1 MDERIDLKKQG
12 KLKSNITRFRQDKRL
27 AVTGLLYS
35 LALLGMLACV
45 IFGIFRYQEE
55 LRPENL
61 QRLASYVKAAGSITD
76 PFTEYRFEAGLDTVY
91 QPFGAG
97 LAVASGDT
105 YSFVSGLG
113 DRSYSIQLRY
123 NDPTLCVS
131 DDFVLAYDRGG
142 TGFAVANGYAEYL
155 NTHTESPILTAS
167 MNREGAFALVT
178 DESGY
183 RSAVSVYSHK
193 QQLLCQWYT
202 AQYYVLFTSVSP
214 DSSHFAVLGLGQGAD
229 SLTLSTKVLYFAIGE
244 EEAAWTVELGEKQV
258 YSMTHDKSGGLVIVC
273 DDGVERYE
281 EGERTHSLP
290 FTQPLRLFSAR
301 ESGQVLLAFDQADRG
316 SRTTKVQLLGDKL
329 ESLWNGN
336 LEGTPRA
343 LDCRSGTAGIL
354 MPDRLTVIGTHHD
367 TVSTETRLHS
377 GARDVV
383 VNDAGEPIL
392 IYSDRAEK
400 VLPENEENQ

>member
-12 KLKSNITRFRQDKRL
+12 KLKNNITRFRQDKRL
-27 AVTGLLYS
+27 AVTGLFYS
-35 LALLGMLACV
+35 LALIGMLACV
-45 IFGIFRYQEE
+45 VFGIFRYQEE

-61 QRLASYVKAAGSITD
+61 NRLASYVKAAGSITD

-123 NDPTLCVS
+123 NDPTLCTS
-131 DDFVLAYDRGG
+131 DEYVLIYDRGG
-142 TGFAVANGYAEYL
+142 TGFCVANGYAEYL
-155 NTHTESPILTAS
+155 NAQTESPILTAS

-193 QQLLCQWYT
+193 QQLLCQWFT

-214 DSSHFAVLGLGQGAD
+214 DSSHFAVLGLSQGED
-229 SLTLSTKVLYFAIGE
+229 SLTLSTKVLCFAIGE
-244 EEAAWTVELGEKQV
+244 EEAAWSVELGERQV

-273 DDGVERYE
+273 DDGVECYE
-281 EGERTHSLP
+281 DGKRTHRVP
-290 FTQPLRLFSAR
+290 FSQPVRLFSAR
-301 ESGQVLLAFDQADRG
+301 ESGQVLLAFDHADRG
-316 SRTTKVQLLGDKL
+316 NRTAGVLMLGDRL
-329 ESLWNGN
+329 ETLWSGS
-336 LEGTPRA
+336 LEGTPRSM
-343 LDCRSGTAGIL
+343 DCRGGTAGIL
-354 MPDRLTVIGTHHD
+354 FTDRLEIIRSHHD
-367 TVSTETRLHS
+367 ALTFDAQAHD

-383 VNDAGEPIL
+383 VSDDGEPIL

-400 VLPENEENQ
+400 VLSQQEETQ

>member
-27 AVTGLLYS
+27 AVTGVLHS
-35 LALLGMLACV
+35 LGLLGMLACV
-45 IFGIFRYQEE
+45 VFGIFRYQEE

-142 TGFAVANGYAEYL
+142 TGFCVANGYAEYL
-155 NTHTESPILTAS
+155 NDHTESPILSAS

-193 QQLLCQWYT
+193 QELLCRWYT

-214 DSSHFAVLGLGQGAD
+214 DSSRFAVLGLGQGED
-229 SLTLSTKVLYFAIGE
+229 SLSLSTRVLCFAIGE

-258 YSMTHDKSGGLVIVC
+258 YAMTHDKSGGLVIVC

-281 EGERTHSLP
+281 DGKRTHRVA
-290 FTQPLRLFSAR
+290 FDQPLRLFSAK
-301 ESGQVLLAFDQADRG
+301 EGGQVLLAFDRADRG
-316 SRTTKVQLLGDKL
+316 SRATDALLLGDRL
-329 ESLWNGN
+329 ETLWSGSLD
-336 LEGTPRA
+336 GTPRA
-343 LDCRSGTAGIL
+343 LDCRGGTAGIL
-354 MPDRLTVIGTHHD
+354 MADRLEIIGTHHD
-367 TVSTETRLHS
+367 TVTTDTRTHS
-377 GARDVV
+377 GARDVL
-383 VNDAGEPIL
+383 VNDDGEPIL
-392 IYSDRAEK
+392 IYSDRACK
-400 VLPENEENQ
+400 VLPDDEETP

>member
-27 AVTGLLYS
+27 AVTGVLHS
-35 LALLGMLACV
+35 LGLLGMLACV
-45 IFGIFRYQEE
+45 VFGIFRYQEE

-131 DDFVLAYDRGG
+131 DNFVLAYDRGG
-142 TGFAVANGYAEYL
+142 TGYCVANSYAEYL
-155 NTHTESPILTAS
+155 NDHTESPILTAS
-167 MNREGAFALVT
+167 MNPEGAFALVT

-183 RSAVSVYSHK
+183 RSAVSVFSHK

-214 DSSHFAVLGLGQGAD
+214 DSSGFAVLGLGQGEG
-229 SLTLSTKVLYFAIGE
+229 SLTLSTKVLYFTVGE
-244 EEAAWTVELGEKQV
+244 EEAAWSVELGEKQV
-258 YSMTHDKSGGLVIVC
+258 YAMTHDKSGGLVIVC
-273 DDGVERYE
+273 DDGVERYQD
-281 EGERTHSLP
+281 GKRTHRVD
-290 FTQPLRLFSAR
+290 FTLPLRLFSAK
-301 ESGQVLLAFDQADRG
+301 EGGQVLLAFDRADRG
-316 SRTTKVQLLGDKL
+316 NRATKALLLGDRL
-329 ESLWNGN
+329 ETLWSGSLN
-336 LEGTPRA
+336 GTPRA
-343 LDCRSGTAGIL
+343 LDCRGGTAGIL
-354 MPDRLTVIGTHHD
+354 MTDRLEIIGTHHD
-367 TVSTETRLHS
+367 TVTTRTQPHN

-383 VNDAGEPIL
+383 VSEDGEPIL
-392 IYSDRAEK
+392 IYSDRAQK
-400 VLPENEENQ
+400 VLPDHEETP

>member
-27 AVTGLLYS
+27 AVTGVLHS
-35 LALLGMLACV
+35 LGLLGMLACV
-45 IFGIFRYQEE
+45 VFGIFRYQEE

-123 NDPTLCVS
+123 NDPTLCVA

-142 TGFAVANGYAEYL
+142 TGFCVANGYAEYL
-155 NTHTESPILTAS
+155 NDHTESPILTAS

-193 QQLLCQWYT
+193 QELLCQWYT
-202 AQYYVLFTSVSP
+202 AQYYVLFASVSP
-214 DSSHFAVLGLGQGAD
+214 DSSRFAVLGLGQGED
-229 SLTLSTKVLYFAIGE
+229 SLSLSTKVLCFAIGD

-258 YSMTHDKSGGLVIVC
+258 YAMTHDKSGGLVIVC

-281 EGERTHSLP
+281 DGKRTHRVAFDQS
-290 FTQPLRLFSAR
+290 LRLFSAK
-301 ESGQVLLAFDQADRG
+301 EGGQVLLAFDQADRG
-316 SRTTKVQLLGDKL
+316 SRATRALLLGDKL
-329 ESLWNGN
+329 ETLWSGSLDGA
-336 LEGTPRA
+336 PRA
-343 LDCRSGTAGIL
+343 LDCRGGTAGIL
-354 MPDRLTVIGTHHD
+354 MADRLEIIGTHHD
-367 TVSTETRLHS
+367 TVTTRTQPHN

-383 VNDAGEPIL
+383 VNDDGEPIL
-392 IYSDRAEK
+392 IYSDRARK
-400 VLPENEENQ
+400 VLPEDEEHP